1 MYRNYTTD
9 KSLSV
14 YVTGKTDVTNDA
26 ANSSCV

>member
-1 MYRNYTTD
+1 MYRIYTTD

-14 YVTGKTDVTNDA
+14 CVTGKTAVANDA